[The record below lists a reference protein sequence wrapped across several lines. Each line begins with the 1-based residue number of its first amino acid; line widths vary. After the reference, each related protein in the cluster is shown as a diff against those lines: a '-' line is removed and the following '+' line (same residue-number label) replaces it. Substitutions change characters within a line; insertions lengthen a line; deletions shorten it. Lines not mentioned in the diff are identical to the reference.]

1 MAKLTKDQW
10 ADIRRRWETDPRDG
24 HQWLA
29 DELTG
34 QGVEINRAAIAKAA
48 GRQGWAKREPE
59 NVTPKN
65 VTQNVTQ
72 NVTLS
77 DKTPL
82 QKVTPAPAKN
92 MALKAIPE
100 PVWEEVDET
109 SLHGNTKYLS
119 AFDRQAHL
127 LCRLG
132 ATDAELAEFFKVS
145 EQTINNWKRMYVTFF
160 ESIKT
165 AKMWADA
172 EAANGL
178 FKRATGYRYKEVKT
192 KAVRPMSE
200 SDDDGGIQA
209 AGDESLLV
217 VEVVTTEKEVPPDT
231 SAAFLW
237 LKNRRPKDWRDK
249 VEVEAT
255 HKLTPDMMERLK
267 TEMVDRLTA
276 ARERQRQVLIDRGLI
291 DE

>member
-1 MAKLTKDQW
+1 MAKLTKEQW
-10 ADIRRRWETDPRDG
+10 ADIRRRWEADARDG

-29 DELTG
+29 DELVS
-34 QGVEINRAAIAKAA
+34 QGVDVNRAAIAKAA
-48 GRQGWAKREPE
+48 SRQGWAKRDSE

-65 VTQNVTQ
+65 VTQNVT
-72 NVTLS
+72 LS
-77 DKTPL
+77 DKRSDKTSREN
-82 QKVTPAPAKN
+82 VTRKPAKDLIPEAIPAP
-92 MALKAIPE
+92 E
-100 PVWEEVDET
+100 WEDVDERN
-109 SLHGNTKYLS
+109 LHGNTKYLP

-132 ATDAELAEFFKVS
+132 ATDSELAEFFKVT

-165 AKMWADA
+165 AKTWADA
-172 EAANGL
+172 LAANGL
-178 FKRATGYRYKEVKT
+178 FKRATGYRYSEVKT

-200 SDDDGGIQA
+200 PDDDGGIQA
-209 AGDESLLV
+209 AGEDSMLV
-217 VEVVTTEKEVPPDT
+217 VEVVTTEKEMPPDT

-249 VEVEAT
+249 IEVENT
-255 HKLTPDMMERLK
+255 HKLNPEMMDRIK
-267 TEMVDRLTA
+267 TEFVDRMEA
-276 ARERQRQVLIDRGLI
+276 ARERQRQVLIERGLI